1 MSQGAHTHTPSLAS
15 VGSRSGLASPR
26 GDTPEPDSRQG
37 RRNLGSVVQLLDDE
51 GQISD
56 KFEQCLNH
64 VFSKYCTP
72 APPVTSPRQTRLLQ
86 APSGAY
92 LTEAGLD
99 RWAQDT
105 NGAPFAQDVK
115 DELREFLDVTEEGH
129 LTFKGF
135 LQIYALQTEN
145 DEEETWRDLSNHGF
159 DRNLNLVAT
168 RREELEMDEGES
180 IPTESRSIPGLEQR
194 MPVEGQAA

>member
-1 MSQGAHTHTPSLAS
+1 MSHTHTPSLAS
-15 VGSRSGLASPR
+15 MTSNSGFTSPR

-51 GQISD
+51 GMIST

-64 VFSKYCTP
+64 IFSKYCIP
-72 APPVTSPRQTRLLQ
+72 APAVSSPRLMRLIQ
-86 APSGAY
+86 APQGAY

-135 LQIYALQTEN
+135 LQIYVLQTEN

-168 RREELEMDEGES
+168 RREELEADEGQ
-180 IPTESRSIPGLEQR
+180 PVPPESRSTSMQ
-194 MPVEGQAA
+194 VEGQVA